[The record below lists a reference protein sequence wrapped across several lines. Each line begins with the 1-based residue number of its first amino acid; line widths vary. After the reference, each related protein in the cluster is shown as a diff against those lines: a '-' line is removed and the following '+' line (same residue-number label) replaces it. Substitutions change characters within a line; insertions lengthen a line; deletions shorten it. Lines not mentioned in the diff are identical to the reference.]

1 MCKPQTYGVRQTAAR
16 RHRNRVYV
24 RPPSGFRRASCS
36 QRLCIDDNLTI
47 LFNCFLDD
55 VPRSVENGKRSLRQL
70 QYQLMLLRQVFVCSS
85 CLIPLHSECQALTGA
100 SEVVCKPS
108 ACESLSWL
116 PASPPP
122 SSARPWTP
130 SASASHCGS
139 PGAPFPS
146 CFR

>member
-1 MCKPQTYGVRQTAAR
+1 MDLGSNCKVVLWPQ
-16 RHRNRVYV
+16 
-24 RPPSGFRRASCS
+24 
-36 QRLCIDDNLTI
+36 D
-47 LFNCFLDD
+47 DD
-55 VPRSVENGKRSLRQL
+55 VPRSVENAKRSLRQL

-85 CLIPLHSECQALTGA
+85 CLIVLHSECQALTGA
-100 SEVVCKPS
+100 SGVVCKPS